1 VQELR
6 HAVEPLTGRAAA
18 IVPCLAEA
26 GAIGPVVVAL
36 VAHGLDPVIVV
47 DGGSTDGTAEVAR
60 AAGATLLVERR
71 RGYGRALMTGVAA
84 LPADVEIVLF
94 VDGDG
99 SDELAHVPALIGP
112 VRRGEADFVLGS
124 RLRGP
129 REAGALGPAQ
139 IVAGRLAGL
148 LIRLV
153 YGVPFTDMSP
163 YRAIRRDALDEL
175 GMADESYGWNLE
187 MQMRA
192 AAAGLVCGE
201 IPVGQKRRAGGV
213 SKVSGRLGPS
223 VKAAWII
230 ARTFATLAAR
240 LPRSAR
246 EA

>member
-18 IVPCLAEA
+18 VVPCLDEAE
-26 GAIGPVVVAL
+26 AIGPLVGAL
-36 VAHGLDPVIVV
+36 RAHGLDPVIVV
-47 DGGSTDGTAEVAR
+47 DGGSADGTADVAR
-60 AAGATLLVERR
+60 AAGATVVVEPR

-84 LPADVEIVLF
+84 LPTDVEVVLF

-99 SDELAHVPALIGP
+99 SDELEHVPALIGP
-112 VRRGEADFVLGS
+112 VRRREADFVLGS
-124 RLRGP
+124 RLRGA
-129 REAGALGPAQ
+129 REPGALGPAQ

-153 YGVPFTDMSP
+153 YGVAFTDMSP
-163 YRAIRRDALDEL
+163 YRAIRRDALDAL

-192 AAAGLVCGE
+192 AAAGLVCRE
-201 IPVGQKRRAGGV
+201 VAVGQKRRAGGV

-223 VKAAWII
+223 LRAAWTIG
-230 ARTFATLAAR
+230 RTFATLALR
-240 LPRSAR
+240 LRRSAG